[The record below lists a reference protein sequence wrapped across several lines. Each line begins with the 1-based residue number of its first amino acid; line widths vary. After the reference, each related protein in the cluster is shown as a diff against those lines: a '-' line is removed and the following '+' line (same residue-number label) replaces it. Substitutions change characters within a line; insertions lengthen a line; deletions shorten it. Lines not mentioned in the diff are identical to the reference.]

1 VSNISRLCHLLLL
14 GLSHTPFAVNIA
26 SKPVTLPLK
35 IAKRSGRRPMDEKQ
49 RNEMA
54 LFRFSL
60 IAPLINGTETGSV
73 KDYLERVCAKA
84 HQVPYQGLKEF
95 SPSTVRKWLLDYRRF
110 GLEGLK
116 RKPRNDK
123 GLTRTLNSKMAYAIK
138 EIKELHPHR
147 TATSIYFTLLSN
159 GMLGNPPVSLSTV
172 NRYIRK
178 LEVPKD
184 SAVERKRFCF
194 EFAGDCWQTDTLHGP
209 YLLINGRKKRTYLM
223 LILDDASRLIVHG
236 EFFFEE
242 NTQNL
247 QVVLKKA
254 ILKRGIPKRLFG
266 DQGKVYVSLHLRMI
280 CAALGIILIHARPYS
295 PSSKGKIE
303 RLFLTVRMQFL
314 ATLDLSEV
322 HSLEELNAK
331 FLTYAESVYN
341 QKPHSSLDGL
351 SPMERYLKDQGRLK
365 FVESQELLER
375 VFLHEVNRKVKKDA
389 TISILNRVFEVPQPF
404 IGQSIKVRFDPEDL
418 SKVFVQTGEPPVL
431 TPVYP
436 VRPVDNSKVI
446 RKQNVRREID
456 FATLYGGEKDD
467 V

>member
-1 VSNISRLCHLLLL
+1 
-14 GLSHTPFAVNIA
+14 
-26 SKPVTLPLK
+26 
-35 IAKRSGRRPMDEKQ
+35 MDDKQ

-60 IAPLINGTETGSV
+60 IAPLVNGTETGSI
-73 KDYLERVCAKA
+73 KDYLERICAQA
-84 HQVPYQGLKEF
+84 HQVPHQGLKEF
-95 SPSTVRKWLLDYRRF
+95 SPSTVKKWLIDYRRF

-123 GLTRTLNSKMAYAIK
+123 GLSRTLTSKMAQAIK
-138 EIKELHPHR
+138 EMKELHPHR
-147 TATSIYFTLLSN
+147 TAASIYFTLLTD
-159 GMLGNPPVSLSTV
+159 GTLGNPPVSLSTV
-172 NRYIRK
+172 HRYIRK

-184 SAVERKRFCF
+184 NMVERKRFCF

-209 YLLINGRKKRTYLM
+209 YLNINGRKKRTYLI

-236 EFFFEE
+236 EFFLEE

-266 DQGKVYVSLHLRMI
+266 DQGKVYVSLQLRMI
-280 CAALGIILIHARPYS
+280 CAALGIILINARPYS
-295 PSSKGKIE
+295 PASKGKVE

-314 ATLDLSEV
+314 ATLDLSAI
-322 HSLEELNAK
+322 HSLEELNAR
-331 FLTYAESVYN
+331 FLEYAESVYN
-341 QKPHSSLDGL
+341 HRPHSSLEGL
-351 SPMERYLKDQGRLK
+351 SPMERYFKDQERLK
-365 FVESQELLER
+365 FVESTEQLER
-375 VFLHEVNRKVKKDA
+375 VFLHEAARKVKKDA
-389 TISILNRVFEVPQPF
+389 TISVLNRVFEVPQPF

-436 VRPVDNSKVI
+436 VRPVDNSRVV
-446 RKQNVRREID
+446 RQQNVKREID
-456 FATLYGGEKDD
+456 FATLYGGEKNDL
-467 V
+467 